1 MQPTLETWP
10 WGLDDPGDADGAAEV
25 ARRVVPDERRVELAM
40 AQDHRSLTP
49 HSRAV
54 VAVAVVWLVPA
65 LALLATGSWTLLDP
79 GDPDRQL
86 LLARSVAASS
96 LLAAYSLGVGAV
108 WTFRAWRNAEAL
120 GTDLSMRWGAAVPLD
135 AATVVPACVV
145 AAIGSL
151 AAGPSVV
158 RSVLVLGAG
167 AVVAFVPGRALAR
180 LVVELWRSSAPLDAT
195 ERPPRWVS
203 AWWWASLVAGIGT
216 AAVATDLL
224 AAAPAGALGV
234 ASGSAG
240 VLAAV
245 LTARLALVLRT
256 RQQVRLEQIVDRPVP
271 LDERRRTTSWGTAEA
286 LARFNELYHQH

>member
-1 MQPTLETWP
+1 MQPALETWH
-10 WGLDDPGDADGAAEV
+10 WGLDDLGDAEAEV
-25 ARRVVPDERRVELAM
+25 ARVPDERRVELAM

-54 VAVAVVWLVPA
+54 VAVAAVWLVPA
-65 LALLATGSWTLLDP
+65 LALVAAGSWTVLDP
-79 GDPDRQL
+79 DDPDRRL
-86 LLARSVAASS
+86 LLARSLSACS

-108 WTFRAWRNAEAL
+108 WTVRAWRNGEAL

-135 AATVVPACVV
+135 AATVVPACAV
-145 AAIGSL
+145 AALGSL
-151 AAGPSVV
+151 AADPSAL
-158 RSVLVLGAG
+158 RSALLLGAG

-203 AWWWASLVAGIGT
+203 TWWWATVVAGIGT
-216 AAVATDLL
+216 AGLATDLL
-224 AAAPAGALGV
+224 PPAPAGAVGAV
-234 ASGSAG
+234 SGSAG

-256 RQQVRLEQIVDRPVP
+256 RQQVRLEQIVDRQVP
-271 LDERRRTTSWGTAEA
+271 LDEGRRATSWGTPEA
-286 LARFNELYHQH
+286 LARFNEFYHQH